1 MNKNLHV
8 DLTEEMG
15 QISSESPAVI
25 HVSADL
31 YNFFSSHVRRRQK
44 LFDNEEHVHMFN
56 EDNSVWA
63 QTAV

>member
-15 QISSESPAVI
+15 QISSVI

-31 YNFFSSHVRRRQK
+31 YFFLSSHVRRRQK

>member
-31 YNFFSSHVRRRQK
+31 YFFLAVMSG
-44 LFDNEEHVHMFN
+44 
-56 EDNSVWA
+56 EDK
-63 QTAV
+63 AV